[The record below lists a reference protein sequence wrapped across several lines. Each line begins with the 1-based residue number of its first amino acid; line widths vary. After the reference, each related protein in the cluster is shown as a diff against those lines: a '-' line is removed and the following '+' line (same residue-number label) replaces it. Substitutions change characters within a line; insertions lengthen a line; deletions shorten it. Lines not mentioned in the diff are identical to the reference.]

1 MFSGWLIKI
10 GAVLTVCLVLGS
22 IVSFIYAWNDPAPT
36 DALSAVTRYLHYR
49 WFAFFAVSAFS
60 IGAATV
66 KLHRKQQ
73 YHL

>member
-1 MFSGWLIKI
+1 M
-10 GAVLTVCLVLGS
+10 
-22 IVSFIYAWNDPAPT
+22 SFIYAWNDPAPT

-60 IGAATV
+60 IGAATM
-66 KLHRKQQ
+66 KAHRKQQ